1 MTICRHVPEDFL
13 VCFSRRE
20 DLETVLGTPSDNGA
34 PFTLI
39 WTRMSRASVGLFKF
53 KVVVGFKNI
62 PAHARS
68 LKNIQLLLG
77 SSCANVELPPPV
89 DEEEEDDGR
98 EIFVVPSASIWTSS
112 RMRRSW

>member
-1 MTICRHVPEDFL
+1 
-13 VCFSRRE
+13 
-20 DLETVLGTPSDNGA
+20 
-34 PFTLI
+34 
-39 WTRMSRASVGLFKF
+39 MSRASVGLFKF

-77 SSCANVELPPPV
+77 SSCANVELPPSV